1 MVDFTLLRFTCIY
14 RFIATTHFEP
24 TSARKAFPCFD
35 EPAMKATFQLT
46 MVRSPDYF
54 TLFNMPLQSTS
65 DYDKG
70 LKKDEFQTTVKM
82 STYLVAFVVCDYKH
96 ITLQTDSNITVSISP
111 SA

>member
-1 MVDFTLLRFTCIY
+1 
-14 RFIATTHFEP
+14 
-24 TSARKAFPCFD
+24 
-35 EPAMKATFQLT
+35 MKATFQLT

-111 SA
+111 NFLSIISWMINSLITARTVL